1 MCPENV
7 KNPHLWC
14 NIMLGCVSNSREFY
28 HFTLRSHTDS
38 FCIGPSGNQ
47 WVVKKGKVVV
57 TFTDQYSTC
66 ILCDYMLF
74 FFFGLI
80 TCKQTP
86 VAAFSFF
93 FSHSGLVSFSVSPT
107 TTSKRPSVV
116 LRSTWCHTLLGVI
129 PCGGT
134 SRRSGSHRQCFKYL
148 CGWQAQRCEEYFLPQ
163 SEGADLW
170 NQHGTTWPCF
180 QTTPLFSV
188 AQDTT
193 PVGAQ
198 DLDFVSAFAVWFDN

>member
-1 MCPENV
+1 MFQILVNFTISHWGHTQTVFALAPQGTSGWLKRERWWSLSLIS
-7 KNPHLWC
+7 PPPAS
-14 NIMLGCVSNSREFY
+14 CV
-28 HFTLRSHTDS
+28 TI
-38 FCIGPSGNQ
+38 C
-47 WVVKKGKVVV
+47 
-57 TFTDQYSTC
+57 C
-66 ILCDYMLF
+66 F
-74 FFFGLI
+74 FFFWLI